1 MSPEAA
7 KSATPIAE
15 EYYDSADADAFYRE
29 IWGGEDIHI
38 GLYGSGESIS
48 EASHKTVLKMAS
60 RVKALSNNA
69 RVLDIGA
76 GYGGAARVVA
86 KKFGAH
92 VVCLN
97 LSAVEN
103 ARNAKLNEEQ
113 GLSDNISIRHGTFED
128 IPEPSQSIDVVWSQD
143 AILHSGNRERVLEEV
158 ARVLKPGG
166 DFIFTDPMQADE
178 LSDLSVLQPIYDRI
192 HLQNLG
198 SFAFY
203 RRELTRLGFEE
214 VQIEDLSQQLFMHY
228 TSVARDLKEK
238 RASLEGKVSSAYVD
252 RMLNGLDNWIEGG
265 KNGYLTW
272 GIMHFTK
279 T

>member
-1 MSPEAA
+1 
-7 KSATPIAE
+7 
-15 EYYDSADADAFYRE
+15 
-29 IWGGEDIHI
+29 
-38 GLYGSGESIS
+38 
-48 EASHKTVLKMAS
+48 
-60 RVKALSNNA
+60 LSNNA

-92 VVCLN
+92 IVCLN

-113 GLSDNISIRHGTFED
+113 GLSGQISIRHGTFEN
-128 IPEPSQSIDVVWSQD
+128 IPEPSQSFEVVWSQD
-143 AILHSGNRERVLEEV
+143 AILHSGNRVRVLEEA
-158 ARVLKPGG
+158 ARVLKRGG
-166 DFIFTDPMQADE
+166 EFIFTDPMQADE

-203 RRELTRLGFEE
+203 RREVTRLGFEE
-214 VQIEDLSQQLFMHY
+214 VHIEDLSQHLVTHY
-228 TSVARDLKEK
+228 KLVARELRER
-238 RASLEGKVSSAYVD
+238 RATLDGKVSDVYVD
-252 RMLNGLDNWIEGG
+252 RMLKGLDNWVEGG